1 MKFAPG
7 SSSDKAKA
15 KLSEHAD
22 YTVEGPGLG
31 AINRA
36 TLIRDPKHFLFT
48 LSRYK
53 FVAKILK
60 GKMRVCEI
68 GCHEATGSL
77 IVAKEI
83 GHLTALDF
91 QSEVIEFCMKEY
103 EKFNLN
109 ISFHCMDAIDELPGD
124 VPFDAIFML
133 DVLEHIDPAQEC
145 KLLKNITSNLV
156 KNDGV
161 LIVGIPSLE
170 SQAYAS
176 PVSKAQHINCKS
188 LEGLRS
194 FLAPSFGNVFMFG
207 MNDEVLHTGF
217 GPMCQYLFAICT
229 GPKVA

>member
-7 SSSDKAKA
+7 SSSDQAKA
-15 KLSEHAD
+15 KLSEHSA
-22 YTVEGPGLG
+22 YTVDGPGLG

-36 TLIRDPKHFLFT
+36 TLIRDPKHLVFT

-53 FVAKILK
+53 FVAKLLK
-60 GKMRVCEI
+60 GKKRVCEI

-83 GHLTALDF
+83 DHLTAIVF
-91 QSEVIEFCMKEY
+91 QHDVIEFCKKEY
-103 EKFNLN
+103 EQYNLN
-109 ISFHCMDAIDELPGD
+109 IGFHCMDALDELPGD
-124 VPFDAIFML
+124 TPFDAIFLL
-133 DVLEHIDPAQEC
+133 DVLEHIDPTQED
-145 KLLKNITSNLV
+145 KLLKNIILNLA

-161 LIVGIPSLE
+161 LIIGIPSLE

-188 LEGLRS
+188 LEDLRS
-194 FLAPSFGNVFMFG
+194 LLTPLFGNVFMFG

-217 GPMCQYLFAICT
+217 GPMCQYLFAVCT
-229 GPKVA
+229 SPK